1 MPFCVTE
8 AARDE
13 LIEMLERVDAPDH
26 RAARFVVRG
35 DRLKLTIDE
44 RRSGDAAVRHA
55 GRTVLVLDEQVAGL
69 LDGQQLDK
77 ADLSGAGG
85 RLKRRGLTISSQ
97 AG

>member
-13 LIEMLERVDAPDH
+13 LMEMLERVDAPED

-44 RRSGDAAVRHA
+44 RRSGDAEVHHA
-55 GRTVLVLDEQVAGL
+55 GRTVLVLDERVAGL

-77 ADLSGAGG
+77 ADLGAGG